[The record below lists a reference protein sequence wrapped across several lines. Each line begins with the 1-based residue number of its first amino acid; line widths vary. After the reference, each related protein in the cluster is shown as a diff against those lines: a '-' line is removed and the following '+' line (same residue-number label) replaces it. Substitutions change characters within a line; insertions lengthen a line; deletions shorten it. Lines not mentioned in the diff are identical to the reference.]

1 MLHSASLT
9 SWQATFFSPHVYH
22 KAHLCRESEWES
34 DRQDS
39 VVIRG
44 VKVRCRDLVS
54 ASDCEANSFP
64 QVQSPYHQT
73 GRGKVLFL
81 AITRSVLKKCRVHLH
96 FRPELAKKAV
106 LKRVV
111 PSVRSSH

>member
-1 MLHSASLT
+1 MHRPDIASVRVTTNVRLLPGHSFRHSRFTLANRIASLLSDDRLT
-9 SWQATFFSPHVYH
+9 KRVSCGAPNSWTLKAVSPKHKCIAGGGSLN

-54 ASDCEANSFP
+54 ASDC
-64 QVQSPYHQT
+64 
-73 GRGKVLFL
+73 
-81 AITRSVLKKCRVHLH
+81 
-96 FRPELAKKAV
+96 
-106 LKRVV
+106 
-111 PSVRSSH
+111 